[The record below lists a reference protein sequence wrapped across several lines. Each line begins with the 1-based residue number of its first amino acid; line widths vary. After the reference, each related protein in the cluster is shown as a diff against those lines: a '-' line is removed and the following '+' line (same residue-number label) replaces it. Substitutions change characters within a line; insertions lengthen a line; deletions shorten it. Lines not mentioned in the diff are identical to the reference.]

1 MVKKKT
7 CVFISGQG
15 SNLKNLISRSR
26 DNSFPIKIS
35 LVISNNRTAKGINYA
50 KKYKI
55 PFMLINTKI
64 RNYEFKV
71 LKKLKKF
78 QIEFICLAGYMK
90 IVPNKIINKFKKK
103 IINIHPSLLP
113 KFKGLNTFQ
122 RALKSKERKSGCT
135 VHYVNNKLDD
145 GIIIIKKVF
154 FLKSKDN
161 EITLKQKTHKLEYS
175 AYPEAIIK
183 IFRYR

>member
-64 RNYEFKV
+64 RNYEFRV